1 MNAFTT
7 ITEAKNYWNERLK
20 GSNIKLMRGNNL
32 QKNNQVYGQYLW
44 CNNKCGFRLTVAQ
57 SLLNGSSLYSIDDK
71 SMEILNS
78 FTEDKVIHDCNSYL
92 KIKNRSGINF
102 SC

>member
-7 ITEAKNYWNERLK
+7 ISEAKNHWNERLK

-32 QKNNQVYGQYLW
+32 QRNNQVYGQYLW
-44 CNNKCGFRLTVAQ
+44 CNNKCGFRLTVA
-57 SLLNGSSLYSIDDK
+57 LLNGSSLYSFDDK

-78 FTEDKVIHDCNSYL
+78 FTKDNVLHDCSSYR
-92 KIKNRSGINF
+92 KIKNRSGVNF
-102 SC
+102 S